1 MKPRYL
7 TKGRFKLG
15 LECPTKLFYTKNTD
29 YADQGQNDPFMQALA
44 KGGYQVGEMAKYKY
58 CDDPKGFDITVE
70 TLAEEEALRIT
81 QEKLKSNPNVV
92 IAEGAFR
99 YNNLFIRADIVVRD
113 GHVIKLIEVKSK
125 SIKNGDEFFDKNGNP
140 FAKWSPYLYDIAFQT
155 YVMQKALPNFEI
167 KPYLLLVNKD
177 AVASRDG
184 LNQLFKVKKDA
195 KGRTE
200 VVVSEGLTS
209 AQIGNFDLLREVPMG
224 EIVQRLHAL
233 PVPNSNVPAEFATL
247 ERFIEWSAN
256 IYVNQ
261 D

>member
-1 MKPRYL
+1 M
-7 TKGRFKLG
+7 G
-15 LECPTKLFYTKNTD
+15 LECPTKLFYTKNAA

-58 CDDPKGFDITVE
+58 CDDPKGFDIAVE
-70 TLAEEEALRIT
+70 TLDEEEALRIT
-81 QEKLKSNPNVV
+81 QEKLKSNPNLV

-125 SIKNGDEFFDKNGNP
+125 GNP
-140 FAKWSPYLYDIAFQT
+140 LAKWSPYLYDIAFQT

-177 AVASRDG
+177 AVASRAG

-195 KGRTE
+195 KGRT
-200 VVVSEGLTS
+200 
-209 AQIGNFDLLREVPMG
+209 
-224 EIVQRLHAL
+224 
-233 PVPNSNVPAEFATL
+233 
-247 ERFIEWSAN
+247 
-256 IYVNQ
+256 
-261 D
+261 

>member
-1 MKPRYL
+1 MY
-7 TKGRFKLG
+7 
-15 LECPTKLFYTKNTD
+15 YTKNAA

-70 TLAEEEALRIT
+70 ALDEDEALKIT
-81 QEKLKSNPNVV
+81 QEKLDFHSNVV

-125 SIKNGDEFFDKNGNP
+125 SIKNGGEFIDKKGNP
-140 FAKWSPYLYDIAFQT
+140 VAKWSPYLYDIAFQT

-177 AVASRDG
+177 AGASRDG
-184 LNQLFKVKKDA
+184 LNQLFKVKKILQGVP
-195 KGRTE
+195 KWWW
-200 VVVSEGLTS
+200 
-209 AQIGNFDLLREVPMG
+209 QKDLPLRKLAILICSRKCRWE
-224 EIVQRLHAL
+224 
-233 PVPNSNVPAEFATL
+233 N
-247 ERFIEWSAN
+247 
-256 IYVNQ
+256 
-261 D
+261 